1 MSNHKIYSVFC
12 DSNLVSV
19 YLRTEVGDR
28 ALCAGF
34 GPTNWRRPGSAHTTA
49 ASARRRAQKDGWKRV
64 EVPTPH
70 GRQFFDLCP
79 ACFAV
84 LEPALK
90 AVQS

>member
-12 DSNLVSV
+12 DRNLVTV
-19 YLRTEVGDR
+19 YLHTEVADR
-28 ALCAGF
+28 ALCEGF
-34 GPTNWRRPGSAHTTA
+34 GPTNWRRPAFSHTTS
-49 ASARRRAQKDGWKRV
+49 ASARRAAQKEGWKRV
-64 EVPTPH
+64 EVPTGH

-79 ACFAV
+79 ACFTV